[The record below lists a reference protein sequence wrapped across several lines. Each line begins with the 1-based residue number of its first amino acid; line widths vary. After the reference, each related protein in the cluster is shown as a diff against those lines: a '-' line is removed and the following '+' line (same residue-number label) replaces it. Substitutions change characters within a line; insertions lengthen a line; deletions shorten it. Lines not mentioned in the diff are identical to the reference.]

1 MEGKLE
7 KRRAL
12 WEEKVAE
19 EVTNFTLHREAGR
32 EIRSHMADQDLKL
45 ERKNCFQTTQ
55 YSQNSISLS
64 THKNITFTFTFHR
77 GCRNK
82 VRLPA
87 PQNLYFHIFGEKN
100 IDCNIW

>member
-45 ERKNCFQTTQ
+45 ER
-55 YSQNSISLS
+55 
-64 THKNITFTFTFHR
+64 
-77 GCRNK
+77 
-82 VRLPA
+82 
-87 PQNLYFHIFGEKN
+87 
-100 IDCNIW
+100 

>member
-45 ERKNCFQTTQ
+45 ERKKLFSNHTIFSELNFTQ
-55 YSQNSISLS
+55 H
-64 THKNITFTFTFHR
+64 T
-77 GCRNK
+77 
-82 VRLPA
+82 
-87 PQNLYFHIFGEKN
+87 
-100 IDCNIW
+100 